1 MPTLIWDG
9 KTKLLDF
16 PEVSWSSWSKNLSL
30 NRLLWGDNGAILQ
43 ALTKEFKGQVDLI
56 YLDPPFCSDANYH
69 QKMDVEGDVHR
80 QLAYSDTWTVD
91 AYLQFIY
98 ERLLLLKP
106 LLSPTGSIFLHCD
119 SHQSH
124 NIRAILDEVFGTQQ
138 FRNEIIWHY
147 TGGGRAKKYF
157 SKKHDSIFWYSKS
170 KKWTF
175 NIDAVRVPYKE
186 TSGYA
191 KGGIRGK
198 SGKLYLPNPK
208 GTPID
213 DTWDIPII
221 NPMSNERNGYPTQKP
236 KILLDRII
244 QGCSN
249 PNDIVL
255 DPFLGSGT
263 TAESAIH
270 NKRRFIG
277 IDSNINSIQCTRKR
291 LLDVGIVDFSLLS
304 TQDIR
309 NRRAKI
315 QLNAITSSED
325 EWELSKY
332 SLNECHNP
340 PLQYILEQ
348 DKDGQE
354 RLNVNQ
360 TLRLTKLNAFT
371 LVFLDGSQAQI
382 QVPKVLSDTLILSS

>member
-1 MPTLIWDG
+1 MPRLVWDG
-9 KTKLLDF
+9 KTDALNF
-16 PEVSWSSWSKNLSL
+16 SEVSWTSWSKTDSL
-30 NRLLWGDNGAILQ
+30 NQLLWGDNGSILQ
-43 ALTKEFKGQVDLI
+43 SLATDFKGKVDLI

-69 QKMDVEGDVHR
+69 QKMDIEGEVHQ
-80 QLAYSDTWTVD
+80 QLAYSDNWTID

-98 ERLLLLKP
+98 ERLLLLKS

-124 NIRAILDEVFGTQQ
+124 NIRAILDEVFGAEQ
-138 FRNEIIWHY
+138 FRNECIWHY

-157 SKKHDSIFWYSKS
+157 SKKHDSIFWYSKT
-170 KKWTF
+170 KTWTF

-208 GTPID
+208 GTPVD

-221 NPMSNERNGYPTQKP
+221 NPMSSERNGYPTQKP
-236 KILLDRII
+236 MILLDRII

-249 PNDIVL
+249 PMDIVL

-263 TAESAIH
+263 TAESAIQ

-277 IDSNINSIQCTRKR
+277 IDSNINSLQCTRKR
-291 LLDVGIVDFSLLS
+291 LLDAGIVDFALRA
-304 TQDIR
+304 TQDIVMR
-309 NRRAKI
+309 KATV
-315 QLNAITSSED
+315 QLKAITAD
-325 EWELSKY
+325 EWMISEY
-332 SLNECHNP
+332 SVNEIQNP
-340 PLQYILEQ
+340 PLQYILEEGN
-348 DKDGQE
+348 DGTE
-354 RLNVNQ
+354 RINENRS
-360 TLRLTKLNAFT
+360 LRLTELKAFT
-371 LVFLDGSQAQI
+371 MVFIDGSQTQLQI
-382 QVPKVLSDTLILSS
+382 PKKLSDTIVLNA